1 MNLNAAENL
10 IGALN
15 GTLQVN
21 IVNPD
26 VLKR

>member
-1 MNLNAAENL
+1 MSRNATENL
-10 IGALN
+10 IGALDA
-15 GTLQVN
+15 TLTNN